1 MSGTARAACG
11 MATATVGV
19 GPSSGKRNPMD
30 IDVVQLHIVI
40 ALGVVALAARVA
52 DRDRRPPGSA
62 LSRFSPARL
71 LLPLRRRS
79 ETQSTTPSRSISI
92 IWLGALVM
100 ASGQKAIGLA
110 EQDRDHEWARTR
122 KPPAVEAQPQTA
134 SSGNRESHT

>member
-1 MSGTARAACG
+1 MH
-11 MATATVGV
+11 
-19 GPSSGKRNPMD
+19 
-30 IDVVQLHIVI
+30 IDVIQLHIVI

-100 ASGQKAIGLA
+100 ASGQKAIDLA
-110 EQDRDHEWARTR
+110 EQDRDHEWAWTR

-134 SSGNRESHT
+134 SSGN

>member
-1 MSGTARAACG
+1 MH
-11 MATATVGV
+11 
-19 GPSSGKRNPMD
+19 

-40 ALGVVALAARVA
+40 ALGVVALAARMA
-52 DRDRRPPGSA
+52 DRDRRPRDTP
-62 LSRFSPARL
+62 LNRVSRVRL
-71 LLPLRRRS
+71 LVPAKRRH
-79 ETQSTTPSRSISI
+79 EMQSTTPSRSISI

-134 SSGNRESHT
+134 SSGN